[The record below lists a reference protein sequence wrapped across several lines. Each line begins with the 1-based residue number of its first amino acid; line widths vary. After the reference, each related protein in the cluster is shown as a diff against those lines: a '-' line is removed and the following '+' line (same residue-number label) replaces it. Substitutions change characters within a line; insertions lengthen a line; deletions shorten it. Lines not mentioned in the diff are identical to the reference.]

1 MSEYVILECGR
12 KVARKTYRQVDED
25 NDVYKNKWTNNVS
38 STGIEINR
46 GDVINLEQSAINT
59 SGTVQDSIEIIGSDT
74 ENNIK
79 DNKFSMDVD
88 LYITNSGFNGIPMP
102 MKDYITYVSDG
113 LADFT
118 LLKNTRNRG
127 IGEWYP
133 TTDPIKFL
141 NNFVINVTE
150 GGSGFQENG
159 LYTASSNFAAHPTNQ
174 DITLKAIK
182 VEAGELILA
191 ELTNIDYGILSQM
204 GTTPTIFPATGVS
217 PTPNPTAFATM
228 EIATTDPDVSSVNYI
243 RPDNRRYFPTKDG
256 FSGIGYK
263 ASVTGTPS
271 WSTELNPT
279 FSLRTKNISIE
290 IDEGLKTPQTIS
302 TEITKQIQNTTNENK
317 SRAGGLAYE
326 NQATSVWSVN
336 NVNPTYTDL
345 LDESQTRKLGY
356 SQLAYENP
364 QKYEGLQ
371 WSRQFYY
378 GLNNDDPLNEINSG
392 NNQLAASG
400 DYFNQTVG
408 DHGLNMCMTNFFT
421 NVGGLI
427 EMGPNNIII
436 TNVYFTEANIA
447 KIAAGFKLAEVNCG
461 LYSSNSTSKLDMGVP
476 LDCGLYVD
484 QFSDASLPSSGATGV
499 RKRFITPQEAATHT
513 PGLIYTTTDQ
523 GFGASVSTN
532 HGTQF
537 PYFEGDSST
546 NDGQQ
551 LSQLVVRSRYAD
563 IPEADWAGALFKL
576 KAASVDP
583 NNLKVPASA
592 TEDTVFRGD
601 SYEELIALSKKYD
614 VACYPMYPDSGNGEW
629 YKNGKPYICFVSKIS
644 CTQTSSAAYDQNT
657 QLGWKIDS
665 KNFFDG
671 IQLGLDTS
679 FIRNRALFM
688 VNNTRVNNEDIFPEL
703 IAGAYN
709 LQFQYDTNT
718 SRFFMS
724 DMNTNL
730 KDGNGQPYEN
740 TDVLEY
746 LGLVSDAPDQ
756 QVFGVNLTKTCYSYI
771 NRSDPYSDYTF
782 DFKMKSNPNEI
793 IDTLTGVSLRSLYL
807 YDANGNV
814 KITQNYYDDE
824 LQSLDGSLLDKM
836 GFEMNQLFNLIGT
849 IQTRFKTDNVNTSI
863 SNKLQNN
870 TRPLTQNS
878 IVGVSEINATQTNG
892 SIPLYL
898 TGIGIEGNQATPQTV
913 QNKLLATNLP
923 SQLDYPYL
931 CVYSSIIRGGV
942 LSKYMGGPDSQQ
954 LLNCMGYITR
964 YNNEGS
970 FFYGSESSF
979 QYTATKDFVLS
990 EIETDIRL
998 PDGTRPRLSK
1008 NSSVIYKITKPL
1020 PNLPGYITSKKR

>member
-1 MSEYVILECGR
+1 MSEYVILECSRKSGR
-12 KVARKTYRQVDED
+12 KYYEQTDED
-25 NDVYKNKWTNNVS
+25 SDVYKNKWVNNVS
-38 STGIEINR
+38 STGIEIR
-46 GDVINLEQSAINT
+46 KGDLINLEQSAINT
-59 SGTVQDSIEIIGSDT
+59 SGTVENSIEIIGSDT
-74 ENNIK
+74 QNNIK

-102 MKDYITYVSDG
+102 MKRSETWISDSVP
-113 LADFT
+113 DFT

-127 IGEWYP
+127 LGEWTP
-133 TTDPIKFL
+133 EIDTIKFL
-141 NNFVINVTE
+141 NNFVINVSE
-150 GGSGFQENG
+150 GGSGFEENG
-159 LYTASSNFAAHPTNQ
+159 IYTASSNFAAHPTNQ
-174 DITLKAIK
+174 DITIKAIK

-191 ELTNIDYGILSQM
+191 ELTNINYGVLSQM
-204 GTTPTIFPATGVS
+204 GTTPTIYPATGTGG
-217 PTPNPTAFATM
+217 TPNPTAFATM
-228 EIATTDPDVSSVNYI
+228 EIATTDPDVSSVNYNK
-243 RPDNRRYFPTKDG
+243 PDNRRYFPTLDG
-256 FSGIGYK
+256 FSGIAVP
-263 ASVTGTPS
+263 ASVTGIPS

-336 NVNPTYTDL
+336 NDNPTYTDL
-345 LDESQTRKLGY
+345 LDDAQRRKNGY

-378 GLNNDDPLNEINSG
+378 GLDNDDPLNEINSG
-392 NNQLAASG
+392 NNQLPTVG
-400 DYFNQTVG
+400 DFFNQTVG

-421 NVGGLI
+421 EVGGLI
-427 EMGPNNIII
+427 EMGANDIII

-461 LYSSNSTSKLDMGVP
+461 LYSSNSTDKLDMGVP

-484 QFSDASLPSSGATGV
+484 QFSDGTLPSSAATGV

-513 PGLIYTTTDQ
+513 PALIYTTTDQ

-537 PYFEGDSST
+537 PYFQGDVST

-551 LSQLVVRSRYAD
+551 LSQLVVKSRYTD
-563 IPEADWAGALFKL
+563 ALEYELSGCLVKL
-576 KAASVDP
+576 KAASVAAT
-583 NNLKVPASA
+583 NLKVPVTA
-592 TEDTVFRGD
+592 TVDTVFRGEN
-601 SYEELIALSKKYD
+601 YQELIALSKNYD
-614 VACYPMYPDSGNGEW
+614 VACYPMYPDASNGEW
-629 YKNGKPYICFVSKIS
+629 YKNGKPYICFASKIS
-644 CTQTSSAAYDQNT
+644 CTQTSTVAYDQNT

-679 FIRNRALFM
+679 FIRNKALFM
-688 VNNTRVNNEDIFPEL
+688 VNNTRINNEDIFPEL
-703 IAGAYN
+703 VAGAYDM
-709 LQFQYDTNT
+709 QFQYDTNT
-718 SRFFMS
+718 SRFFIS

-746 LGLVSDAPDQ
+746 LGLVSDAPEQ

-771 NRSDPYSDYTF
+771 NRSDPYNDYVF

-814 KITQNYYDDE
+814 KITQNYYDDT
-824 LQSLDGSLLDKM
+824 LQSLDNSLLDKM

-863 SNKLQNN
+863 ANKIQNN

-878 IVGVSEINATQTNG
+878 VVGVSEINATQTNG
-892 SIPLYL
+892 SLPLYL
-898 TGIGIEGNQATPQTV
+898 TGIGIEGNQAKPQTV
-913 QNKLLATNLP
+913 QNNLLATNLP

-931 CVYSSIIRGGV
+931 TVYSSIIRGGV
-942 LSKYMGGPDSQQ
+942 FSKYIGGPDSQQ
-954 LLNCMGYITR
+954 LLNSMGYVTR
-964 YNNEGS
+964 YNNTGS

-990 EIETDIRL
+990 EVETDIRL
-998 PDGTRPRLSK
+998 PDGSRPRLER
-1008 NSSVIYKITKPL
+1008 NSSVIYKITKAL
-1020 PNLPGYITSKKR
+1020 GS